1 MKRRKKR
8 RNSDN
13 FIRNVLIVFGIVLS
27 SLIAMVIF
35 FNITSD
41 DLKYKDFPKIGSY
54 EEVNQIQ
61 DETYLLYF
69 YSETCPY
76 CNQIKNRS
84 LNFFE
89 EHKDDLPVYLLD
101 ADKIRGSKDS
111 LNLPFGESLKSTPT
125 LMIVQNGIIIDFLV
139 GTIEITDYY
148 DGFSQN
154 SD

>member
-8 RNSDN
+8 RNSDK
-13 FIRNVLIVFGIVLS
+13 FIRNVLITFGIVLS
-27 SLIAMVIF
+27 SLVALLVIL
-35 FNITSD
+35 NITSD
-41 DLKYKDFPKIGSY
+41 DLKYKDFPKISSY
-54 EEVNQIQ
+54 EDVNQIQ

-76 CNQIKNRS
+76 CNQIKDRS

-101 ADKIRGSKDS
+101 ADRIRGSKDS

-125 LMIVQNGIIIDFLV
+125 LMVVQNGIIIDFLV
-139 GTIEITDYY
+139 GTIEITEYY
-148 DGFSQN
+148 DGFQ
-154 SD
+154 

>member
-8 RNSDN
+8 RNSDK
-13 FIRNVLIVFGIVLS
+13 FIRNAFIIFGIVLS
-27 SLIAMVIF
+27 SLVALLVIL
-35 FNITSD
+35 NITSD
-41 DLKYKDFPKIGSY
+41 DLKYKDFPKISSY

-76 CNQIKNRS
+76 CNQIKDRS

-101 ADKIRGSKDS
+101 ADRIRGSKDS

-125 LMIVQNGIIIDFLV
+125 LMVVQNGIIIDFLV
-139 GTIEITDYY
+139 GTIEITEYY
-148 DGFSQN
+148 DRFS
-154 SD
+154 